1 MRELW
6 AVDTTVVSSWITYSE
21 TAAAIASA
29 RRSRRISQRAMT
41 EALAGLE
48 REWDAVEALDV
59 DASTSVDAASLA
71 VRHGLRGMDAIHL
84 ASALLLSEVDPV
96 LVTWDTALQRAARS
110 EGLVTSI

>member
-6 AVDTTVVSSWITYSE
+6 AVDTTVVSSWITYTE

-29 RRSRRISQRAMT
+29 RRSGRISQRAMR
-41 EALAGLE
+41 EALAGLQ

-59 DASTSVDAASLA
+59 DGSTSVDAAALA

-84 ASALLLSEVDPV
+84 ASAVLFADVDPV
-96 LVTWDTALQRAARS
+96 LVTWDTALQRAARA
-110 EGLVTSI
+110 EGLTTSI

>member
-41 EALAGLE
+41 EEVVVVTEAGPYEIDMELIPAE
-48 REWDAVEALDV
+48 DAQNENQAQSQQPQQQ
-59 DASTSVDAASLA
+59 DASSFEMP
-71 VRHGLRGMDAIHL
+71 GRGAG
-84 ASALLLSEVDPV
+84 P
-96 LVTWDTALQRAARS
+96 R
-110 EGLVTSI
+110 